1 MNILVN
7 NFLIV
12 FVGGG
17 IGAIL
22 RYFINNISG
31 NMFLSNSNYGF
42 PWGTFVANILGSFL
56 IGLVVGLFDSSILNS
71 EQLKL
76 FIIVGIL
83 GGFTTFS
90 SFSLE
95 TVNMLQAGYYMKSVI
110 HISSSTIL
118 AIAFTILGMKLGH
131 SF

>member
-1 MNILVN
+1 MNNLIL
-7 NFLIV
+7 V

-22 RYFINNISG
+22 RYFINNISE
-31 NMFLSNSNYGF
+31 NMFLSNSNYEF
-42 PWGTFVANILGSFL
+42 PWGTFVVNILGSFL
-56 IGLVVGLFDSSILNS
+56 IGFVVGLFDSSILSN

-76 FIIVGIL
+76 FIIVGVL

-95 TVNMLQAGYYMKSVI
+95 TVEMLQAGYYIKSI
-110 HISSSTIL
+110 LYIAASTFL
-118 AIAFTILGMKLGH
+118 AIIFTISGLKLGN